1 MAWGRYSQLPQVF
14 LRAAATTTQDGTLAS
29 SVIYTPATITLTP
42 GTWIVFAGIS
52 AINLTTSDD
61 TSCGIYNRSTSAEVS
76 NSRGAAAIGSTTM
89 RVAVT
94 SQQTLLTVTTSTQL
108 CPIAVPNGGSTLG
121 LRSAAGGSAGYISAT
136 RISNP

>member
-14 LRAAATTTQDGTLAS
+14 LRAAATTTQDGAYAS

-42 GTWIVFAGIS
+42 GTWIVFAGVS
-52 AINLTTSDD
+52 VINLTTSDD
-61 TSCGIYNRSTSAEVS
+61 ASVGIYNRTTSAAVA
-76 NSRGAAAIGSTTM
+76 NSRGAAAIGTTTA

-94 SQQTLLTVTTSTQL
+94 SQQTLVTVTVSTQL
-108 CPIAVPNGGSTLG
+108 CPEAYPNGGSTLS